1 MNAPVSEAS
10 KSLADE
16 KSELQLVVFTLAG
29 CELAVEIH
37 QVREIIRV
45 SDITLMPKAPK
56 FLEGIINLRGRIFP
70 VLDFK
75 KKFNMPLLD
84 RTDESRILVVE
95 AHDQILGFL
104 VDKVVEVFKVS
115 ATAVEPVDQTILTIG
130 PDFVKGRVA
139 VQGRLILL
147 FNLEKTFNLEDL
159 EMISRKEENPL
170 GD

>member
-1 MNAPVSEAS
+1 
-10 KSLADE
+10 
-16 KSELQLVVFTLAG
+16 
-29 CELAVEIH
+29 
-37 QVREIIRV
+37 
-45 SDITLMPKAPK
+45 
-56 FLEGIINLRGRIFP
+56 
-70 VLDFK
+70 
-75 KKFNMPLLD
+75 
-84 RTDESRILVVE
+84 
-95 AHDQILGFL
+95 LGFL